1 MHMNHGVD
9 NKIVI
14 RPTSFFRTRLHH
26 TVEEQHSKFSSA
38 ASTSV
43 RSMSDSSV
51 LDEPLIAAS

>member
-1 MHMNHGVD
+1 VD

-14 RPTSFFRTRLHH
+14 RPTPFFRTRLHH

-38 ASTSV
+38 SSTSV